1 MNFQTTE
8 VDGQKLTGEYFLIQF
23 TFPKEGVE
31 KIDGQARIEE
41 GIKIGAGGLVILP
54 PAKPVA

>member
-1 MNFQTTE
+1 MESKTTE
-8 VDGQKLTGEYFLIQF
+8 VDGQTLTGEYFLIQF

-41 GIKIGAGGLVILP
+41 GIKIGVGGLNIAQNCP
-54 PAKPVA
+54 Y